1 MTDPSQST
9 QVLSVMGVGK
19 SFRMGASLVPAL
31 VDVSLSI
38 GAGERVCL
46 MGRSGSGKTT
56 LLNILGLIEDAD
68 VGEVRFQG
76 QDVRALGEGAR
87 AAFRARQLGFVFQT
101 FNLIPVLTARENVEY
116 PMLLTGVPKRE
127 RSARI
132 DELLE
137 SVGIAKFA
145 SHRPDE
151 LSGGQRQRV
160 AIARAL
166 ANRPAIVLADELT
179 SALDLTTSV
188 EIMELIV
195 ELNRVSRT
203 TFVFSS
209 HDPVVADHST
219 RVVDLSDGRILS
231 ETNR

>member
-1 MTDPSQST
+1 MNPAMTDS
-9 QVLSVMGVGK
+9 VLSVAGVGK
-19 SFRMGASLVPAL
+19 TFRMGTSVVPAL

-68 VGEVRFQG
+68 TGTVLFQG
-76 QDVRALGEGAR
+76 SDARLLGEAPR

-101 FNLIPVLTARENVEY
+101 FNLIPVLTAWENVEY
-116 PMLLTGVPKRE
+116 PMLLTGTPKRDRE
-127 RSARI
+127 ARI
-132 DELLE
+132 GELLE
-137 SVGIAKFA
+137 AVGIARFA

-166 ANRPAIVLADELT
+166 ANRPPIILADELT
-179 SALDLTTSV
+179 SALDRTTSV

-195 ELNRVSRT
+195 ELNSGSGT

-209 HDPVVADHST
+209 HDDIVAEHST
-219 RVVDLSDGRILS
+219 RVVELSDGRIVS
-231 ETNR
+231 ETTR